1 MRSARAR
8 CAKAALRAI
17 EAVEPQL
24 NAVVAG
30 PYEDATAAEDGPLG
44 GVPFA
49 AKDTLPEAGRPL
61 GFGSRM
67 LDGFVAR
74 RDATLADRFRAAGL
88 VSLVRSATPEFA
100 FNIDTAPAVHG
111 PTRNP
116 WNPEHGPGGSSGGAA
131 ALVAS
136 RALPIAHANDGGG
149 SIRIPAAWCGLV
161 GLKPSRGRVPLGP
174 AVGEAVGGFAHEFA
188 LTRSVRDAALLLD
201 AVNGPAAGDR
211 YYVERPATPFAAAL
225 EHEPGR
231 LRVAV
236 HTRSFFGVETTPDVR
251 AAVLAAADALE
262 GLGHRVEEACPEIA
276 DDALRECVT
285 TVWSVDLA
293 ELAATFEHATGR
305 AAGPGVVEA
314 ASWACI
320 RHGRELT
327 ALDFQAA
334 GRLVNSTARRWGRF
348 LDDYDLF
355 VCPTAPTAAPA
366 SGAGRPAH
374 RQRGGVDQPGLFPGA
389 VHSDRQ
395 PHRPAVDQ
403 PPARRDRRRHAN
415 RRDAHG
421 ADAPRGAAPAGR
433 GATRARAAM
442 VRPSSATHLSDAE
455 LSAAGLTLLAAGA
468 VVRRGPS
475 VLHRGWRAVRRER
488 RCPYEGA
495 AIPARRHVSRARG
508 R

>member
-1 MRSARAR
+1 MDLDEYGACDATELRRLIGAGEVSASEVR
-8 CAKAALRAI
+8 KAALRAI

-74 RDATLADRFRAAGL
+74 RDATLAERFRAAGL

-225 EHEPGR
+225 QHEPGR

-251 AAVLAAADALE
+251 AAVLAAADALQ
-262 GLGHRVEEACPEIA
+262 GLGHHVEEACPAIA

-293 ELAATFEHATGR
+293 ELAATFERATGR

-366 SGAGRPAH
+366 SGTPDQNDARLDSAEAWTDVVFSQVPFTPIANLTGQPSISLPLGETGEALPI
-374 RQRGGVDQPGLFPGA
+374 GVMLTAQTLRDELLLQVATQLEHALPW
-389 VHSDRQ
+389 
-395 PHRPAVDQ
+395 
-403 PPARRDRRRHAN
+403 RDRR
-415 RRDAHG
+415 
-421 ADAPRGAAPAGR
+421 PAIS
-433 GATRARAAM
+433 AM
-442 VRPSSATHLSDAE
+442 RN
-455 LSAAGLTLLAAGA
+455 
-468 VVRRGPS
+468 
-475 VLHRGWRAVRRER
+475 
-488 RCPYEGA
+488 
-495 AIPARRHVSRARG
+495 
-508 R
+508 